1 MKKLFL
7 ALLFFAGTTVAL
19 SQVDKV
25 DDRQETDQDKIQ
37 QEPLLPAQ
45 INLER
50 NTRIETQRI
59 QNEKSATKRA
69 KKLAREKAKEE
80 SVRRETLRK

>member
-1 MKKLFL
+1 MKKIFL
-7 ALLFFAGTTVAL
+7 ALLFFAGTTLAL
-19 SQVDKV
+19 AQVDKV

-50 NTRIETQRI
+50 NSRIEMQRI
-59 QNEKSATKRA
+59 QNEKAATKRA
-69 KKLAREKAKEE
+69 KKIAREKAKENG
-80 SVRRETLRK
+80 VIRK